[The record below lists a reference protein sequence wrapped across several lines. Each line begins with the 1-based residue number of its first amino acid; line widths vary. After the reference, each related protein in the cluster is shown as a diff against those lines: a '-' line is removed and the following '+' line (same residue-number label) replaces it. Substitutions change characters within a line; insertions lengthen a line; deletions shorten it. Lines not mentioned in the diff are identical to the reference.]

1 MAASL
6 KYSKVLADYVHKGV
20 TFKVVYT
27 DQWTKKKTGLM
38 FVTKNNPTAF
48 VSRLELEPMFELG
61 PPRWF
66 TVEYGGLLS
75 VWDLGTHPPPPTEGG
90 HR

>member
-1 MAASL
+1 
-6 KYSKVLADYVHKGV
+6 
-20 TFKVVYT
+20 
-27 DQWTKKKTGLM
+27 M